1 MTVIIV
7 VNVIVV
13 VKVKVD
19 GQCHANIYDRAFPHF
34 LEPICYRDNHLM
46 IFFEMITGILSSK
59 IF

>member
-34 LEPICYRDNHLM
+34 LEPICYRDNNLM
-46 IFFEMITGILSSK
+46 IFLK
-59 IF
+59 